1 MKSALV
7 RLGVIALLGGKC
19 DAMGSG
25 TEELDVE
32 NPGAVVL
39 GETFVLEWESVGQKY
54 FDVEL
59 FTDSSD
65 CGGSAEP
72 VDLCGKSAG
81 CGDSKGDLNV
91 VIPTSAGSG
100 EHSILLSL
108 HDDPDVKG
116 CTGPFIASEEEIA
129 GPEGAYLDVFALD
142 VEDAVIT
149 GTEVTVEWDYS
160 DGEGSTQE
168 RFDIELYSG
177 AGCSGSRVADICG
190 KTNSQGE
197 LIGCPDTAGDYDVVI
212 PTDIMS
218 GEYSIKVGVFGATSP
233 SGCSPVFSVVAT
245 NSGVINTGA
254 VGTDT
259 VVPSPWDGYAFPKPA
274 CDPTIPVTVRYAAS
288 TQRVYFEHTDGT
300 TGGCATLSD
309 VLAERVEKNGT
320 VKGPLYPL
328 NPVTGEKI
336 MNASQ
341 VTGHWLIEADL
352 YVTNGVT
359 LQLHGSASGGD
370 CDALRIKSTD
380 TEFFN
385 LRGHGG
391 SLDFLDTNITSWD
404 TDLAVPNVRASGD
417 YDSVD
422 DDADPR
428 SYISCISEI
437 ITDPSET
444 CLGNAKNTRGEC
456 RMDIVRSEIG
466 WLGYYGA
473 EAYGLTWK
481 VRGFCTDKSNPE
493 IFDEVN
499 TYGDVID
506 SNIHHLFYGLYTYGH
521 LGGLWNGNLM
531 HDNEWYGFDP
541 HDDSDY
547 LTIHNN
553 LVWNNGKH
561 GIIASKRCNHVS
573 IQNNEVWNGGS
584 TAAGIFLH
592 RSSDSAIVT
601 GNHIHDM
608 QDSGLA
614 TLESFDILFS
624 NNLIERCKYGVR
636 LSLGAGNNVVYGNT
650 FSDLSSYG
658 FFTYI
663 GSNEPDVPPYTG
675 YRPFGISVQNN
686 VFSTW
691 HMGKLKE
698 ADTTTITGNIFE
710 NALVFEVDNSQ
721 DTTMT
726 GNTYP
731 DTVEISVKNDAC
743 FVSGSDLGDE
753 LGTPC

>member
-19 DAMGSG
+19 DATGGG

-39 GETFVLEWESVGQKY
+39 GETFVLEWESVGQNY

-116 CTGPFIASEEEIA
+116 CTGPFVVSEEELA
-129 GPEGAYLDVFALD
+129 GPEGAYLEVFALD
-142 VEDAVIT
+142 VEDAVIS

-160 DGEGSTQE
+160 DGKGSTQG
-168 RFDIELYSG
+168 RFDIDLYSG

-212 PTDIMS
+212 PTDTMS

-245 NSGVINTGA
+245 NSGVIDTGA
-254 VGTDT
+254 VGIDT

-274 CDPTIPVTVRYAAS
+274 CDPTIPVRYAAS
-288 TQRVYFEHTDGT
+288 SQRVYFEHSDGT

-320 VKGPLYPL
+320 VK
-328 NPVTGEKI
+328 KI

-417 YDSVD
+417 YNSVD

-428 SYISCISEI
+428 SYIRCEGS
-437 ITDPSET
+437 
-444 CLGNAKNTRGEC
+444 ARTRATP
-456 RMDIVRSEIG
+456 RSS
-466 WLGYYGA
+466 
-473 EAYGLTWK
+473 T
-481 VRGFCTDKSNPE
+481 R
-493 IFDEVN
+493 
-499 TYGDVID
+499 
-506 SNIHHLFYGLYTYGH
+506 YGH
-521 LGGLWNGNLM
+521 LGGLWTGNLM

-608 QDSGLA
+608 Q
-614 TLESFDILFS
+614 
-624 NNLIERCKYGVR
+624 
-636 LSLGAGNNVVYGNT
+636 
-650 FSDLSSYG
+650 
-658 FFTYI
+658 
-663 GSNEPDVPPYTG
+663 
-675 YRPFGISVQNN
+675 
-686 VFSTW
+686 
-691 HMGKLKE
+691 
-698 ADTTTITGNIFE
+698 
-710 NALVFEVDNSQ
+710 
-721 DTTMT
+721 
-726 GNTYP
+726 
-731 DTVEISVKNDAC
+731 
-743 FVSGSDLGDE
+743 
-753 LGTPC
+753 

>member
-19 DAMGSG
+19 DAMGGG

-39 GETFVLEWESVGQKY
+39 GETFVLEWESVGQNY

-108 HDDPDVKG
+108 HDYPDVKG
-116 CTGPFIASEEEIA
+116 CTGPFIASEEELA

-160 DGEGSTQE
+160 DGEGSSQG

-177 AGCSGSRVADICG
+177 AGCSGSRVSDICG

-197 LIGCPDTAGDYDVVI
+197 LIGCPDTAGDYDVVM

-245 NSGVINTGA
+245 NSGIIDTGA
-254 VGTDT
+254 VGTGT

-320 VKGPLYPL
+320 VK
-328 NPVTGEKI
+328 KI

-391 SLDFLDTNITSWD
+391 NLDFLDTNITSWD

-417 YDSVD
+417 YDTVD

-428 SYISCISEI
+428 SYI
-437 ITDPSET
+437 
-444 CLGNAKNTRGEC
+444 R
-456 RMDIVRSEIG
+456 
-466 WLGYYGA
+466 
-473 EAYGLTWK
+473 
-481 VRGFCTDKSNPE
+481 
-493 IFDEVN
+493 
-499 TYGDVID
+499 
-506 SNIHHLFYGLYTYGH
+506 
-521 LGGLWNGNLM
+521 
-531 HDNEWYGFDP
+531 
-541 HDDSDY
+541 
-547 LTIHNN
+547 
-553 LVWNNGKH
+553 
-561 GIIASKRCNHVS
+561 
-573 IQNNEVWNGGS
+573 
-584 TAAGIFLH
+584 
-592 RSSDSAIVT
+592 
-601 GNHIHDM
+601 
-608 QDSGLA
+608 
-614 TLESFDILFS
+614 
-624 NNLIERCKYGVR
+624 
-636 LSLGAGNNVVYGNT
+636 
-650 FSDLSSYG
+650 
-658 FFTYI
+658 
-663 GSNEPDVPPYTG
+663 
-675 YRPFGISVQNN
+675 
-686 VFSTW
+686 
-691 HMGKLKE
+691 
-698 ADTTTITGNIFE
+698 
-710 NALVFEVDNSQ
+710 
-721 DTTMT
+721 
-726 GNTYP
+726 
-731 DTVEISVKNDAC
+731 
-743 FVSGSDLGDE
+743 
-753 LGTPC
+753 